1 MNVAKHPKNLNVKT
15 EDARRKKIVQKEIP
29 RVDLEINV
37 AAEHVKRLQ
46 KVVQRIAEKYVSD
59 LLASF

>member
-1 MNVAKHPKNLNVKT
+1 MNVAKNPNNLNVKT